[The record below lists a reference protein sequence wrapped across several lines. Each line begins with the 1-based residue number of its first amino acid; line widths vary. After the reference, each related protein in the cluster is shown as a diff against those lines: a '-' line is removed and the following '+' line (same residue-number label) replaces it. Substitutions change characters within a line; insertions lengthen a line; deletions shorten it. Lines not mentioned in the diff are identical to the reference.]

1 MAPMGDD
8 TQEQCRWAALA
19 GAEAAI
25 APSELVD
32 LPPKVQ
38 VARGRELLS
47 MLGCG
52 KEDASKPPAA
62 QNRSR
67 ESDRQPSAVTSEMDS
82 GASITCS
89 LPRHLDSLAS
99 QTQDVHVSSFTSAT
113 AVGIQQV
120 VNYDGGEWMVQGGFG
135 SRPDTPAAQSVPLWG
150 SSAASGS
157 VHAASSGT
165 PWPASNAVLTNW
177 PMGTGIPT
185 ATVATNV
192 TPVAVMG
199 PPAATGAGVWQAL
212 DSGASG
218 SFAGWTTGAAMTIPS
233 EVQCVAAAP
242 QMGIDLAVPVT
253 MPVVMSSTPSL
264 GASMLNRNQ
273 MRADAAPY
281 VPGSMPLS
289 VGA

>member
-8 TQEQCRWAALA
+8 AQEQCRWAALA

-52 KEDASKPPAA
+52 KDSSKSPAA

-67 ESDRQPSAVTSEMDS
+67 ESDRQPSAVTSE
-82 GASITCS
+82 
-89 LPRHLDSLAS
+89 PRHLDSLAS

-165 PWPASNAVLTNW
+165 PWSASNAVLTNW

-218 SFAGWTTGAAMTIPS
+218 SFTGWTTGAAMTIPS

-242 QMGIDLAVPVT
+242 QMGIDLAVPVS

>member
-1 MAPMGDD
+1 MGDD

-99 QTQDVHVSSFTSAT
+99 QTQASHPKPYTLAWTEQHPQTPNKPPVRVAVARIAYESCPYLELLVPSRT
-113 AVGIQQV
+113 AECISEPP
-120 VNYDGGEWMVQGGFG
+120 NLKT
-135 SRPDTPAAQSVPLWG
+135 R
-150 SSAASGS
+150 
-157 VHAASSGT
+157 
-165 PWPASNAVLTNW
+165 NNW
-177 PMGTGIPT
+177 PFR
-185 ATVATNV
+185 
-192 TPVAVMG
+192 
-199 PPAATGAGVWQAL
+199 
-212 DSGASG
+212 S
-218 SFAGWTTGAAMTIPS
+218 
-233 EVQCVAAAP
+233 
-242 QMGIDLAVPVT
+242 
-253 MPVVMSSTPSL
+253 
-264 GASMLNRNQ
+264 
-273 MRADAAPY
+273 
-281 VPGSMPLS
+281 
-289 VGA
+289 